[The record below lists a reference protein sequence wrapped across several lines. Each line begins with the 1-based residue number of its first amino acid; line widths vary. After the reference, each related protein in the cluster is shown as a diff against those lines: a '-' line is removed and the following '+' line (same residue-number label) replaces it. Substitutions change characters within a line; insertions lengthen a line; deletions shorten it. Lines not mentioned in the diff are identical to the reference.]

1 MLASLPDF
9 RQNNVTLGA
18 SLSLVRGLYLVS
30 MTHYDVLSL
39 FSKLLSLILNV
50 KKIEFSSLLFS
61 FEHCSFSLFFYLSLI
76 ISHFQAFEF
85 DFKCKKIEFSSLLF
99 SFEHCSFSLYFYLSL
114 IISYYA

>member
-39 FSKLLSLILNV
+39 F
-50 KKIEFSSLLFS
+50 
-61 FEHCSFSLFFYLSLI
+61 
-76 ISHFQAFEF
+76 FQAFEF
-85 DFKCKKIEFSSLLF
+85 DFKCKKKVNSHL
-99 SFEHCSFSLYFYLSL
+99 CYFL
-114 IISYYA
+114 